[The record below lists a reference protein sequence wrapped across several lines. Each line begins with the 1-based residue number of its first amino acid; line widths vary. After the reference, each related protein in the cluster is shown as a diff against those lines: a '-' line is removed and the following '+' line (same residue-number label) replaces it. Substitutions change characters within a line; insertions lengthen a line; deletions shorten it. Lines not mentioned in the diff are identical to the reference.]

1 MSANRLP
8 CRHKPGGIAR
18 ASLGSGLNDLVPGK
32 HLDRLGGCWGG
43 MLHDDDLQAWRLA
56 GAGLALLFLGDV
68 ADLLKRLRLPDSPLT
83 MAAPV
88 FPTRSEDCGMREAR
102 KTGETA
108 RVGAGTAGALPWR
121 ARGAAP
127 HSSQEK
133 RSIWAKRQRRPLAG
147 PETG

>member
-1 MSANRLP
+1 MGMPS
-8 CRHKPGGIAR
+8 GG
-18 ASLGSGLNDLVPGK
+18 LK

-133 RSIWAKRQRRPLAG
+133 KEAYGRSSSGDHSRVPRPVERAAAG
-147 PETG
+147 ASA